1 MAYQC
6 PGTHIPASAGVAGFN
21 WREKG
26 LALPG
31 FTFPLLNLG
40 WRSWGLGST
49 EATAGK
55 GRAGSRSVALTLA
68 TVAGSQQRFLVLA
81 VVCKGR
87 RNGETPPG
95 SSFCF

>member
-1 MAYQC
+1 M
-6 PGTHIPASAGVAGFN
+6 
-21 WREKG
+21 
-26 LALPG
+26 
-31 FTFPLLNLG
+31 
-40 WRSWGLGST
+40 GST

-55 GRAGSRSVALTLA
+55 GRAGTRSVALTLA
-68 TVAGSQQRFLVLA
+68 AVAGSQQRFLILA